1 LTTAHNALMSRV
13 FLSHSSRDS
22 RAAVAVKAWLVEQEP
37 GLTEEIFLDL
47 DPHTG
52 IRPGERWKQ
61 ALQQAN
67 TRCEAVICLL
77 SQYWEASHECKTE
90 YRYAETLNKTIVCA
104 RLEPLPDPGITSVW
118 QRCDLFVGDGPT
130 VAIAVDGGEPVV
142 LSVHGLRRLLEGI
155 VTLVSVG
162 DLEGSVGVR
171 TATASYRGHRY
182 PVEIIG
188 HCVWLYFRFS
198 LSFREVEELMLARG
212 VVVSYETIR
221 RWCAKFGQAYANQL
235 RRRRPHP
242 GDKWHLDEV
251 FIRINGKI
259 HYLWRAVD
267 QHGNVLDIL
276 VQPRRDAKAA
286 KKFFRRL
293 LKGLRYVPRVLVTD
307 KLASYGAAHRVV
319 MPSVAHRRSRYLNNR
334 AENSH
339 QPTRHR
345 ERAMKRFTSAGHA
358 QRFLSAFSGISPHF
372 RVRRHLLSAADYRRV
387 MADRFAVWGEVTA
400 LDAAA

>member
-1 LTTAHNALMSRV
+1 
-13 FLSHSSRDS
+13 
-22 RAAVAVKAWLVEQEP
+22 
-37 GLTEEIFLDL
+37 
-47 DPHTG
+47 
-52 IRPGERWKQ
+52 
-61 ALQQAN
+61 
-67 TRCEAVICLL
+67 
-77 SQYWEASHECKTE
+77 
-90 YRYAETLNKTIVCA
+90 
-104 RLEPLPDPGITSVW
+104 
-118 QRCDLFVGDGPT
+118 
-130 VAIAVDGGEPVV
+130 
-142 LSVHGLRRLLEGI
+142 
-155 VTLVSVG
+155 
-162 DLEGSVGVR
+162 VR
-171 TATASYRGHRY
+171 TATASYKGHRY
-182 PVEIIG
+182 PVEIIN

-235 RRRRPHP
+235 RRRRPRP

-319 MPSVAHRRSRYLNNR
+319 MPSVAHRRSKYLLNR

-339 QPTRHR
+339 QPTRQR
-345 ERAMKRFTSAGHA
+345 ERAMKTLQISQACPTVPVCVQRHFATFPGPSAPVVGG
-358 QRFLSAFSGISPHF
+358 RLPTGDGRSLRG
-372 RVRRHLLSAADYRRV
+372 L
-387 MADRFAVWGEVTA
+387 G
-400 LDAAA
+400 